1 MPGVSSGGQQD
12 AKGKG
17 PEDGGVVVNK
27 QTIELPKGNY
37 TGAQIKACAS
47 KEGVQI
53 EPSFPLAVKHG
64 NRFENVTDSD
74 VVKVRAH
81 MEFTAVAGDD
91 NS

>member
-1 MPGVSSGGQQD
+1 MTSVSSSVQQD

-17 PEDGGVVVNK
+17 PKDVVVVFNK
-27 QTIELPKGNY
+27 QTIEIPKGNY
-37 TGAQIKACAS
+37 TGAQIKAFAI

-81 MEFTAVAGDD
+81 MEFTAGAGDD